1 MPQLVSDI
9 ENVMSND
16 CETNIS
22 HFATSC
28 SNLAQ
33 SNFDNGRSI
42 PESPLLALLNHCH
55 IENIHDYFPTYP
67 LPPSD
72 PSDSGYG
79 DFDDN
84 EYISMSQSPNE
95 DSPNCS
101 SVFEP
106 VREEDLSDS
115 EESDVDMETDEA
127 AVLSPRIPR
136 KKKRTLSETVR
147 DPGYKTLEPV
157 VRVIE
162 DVQPVLVEDREDVI
176 NPKEGTL
183 LNPIELDE
191 MVTENEGSEEE
202 EGEIESP
209 GCRAQN
215 VGFET
220 FLKHLSVG

>member
-1 MPQLVSDI
+1 
-9 ENVMSND
+9 
-16 CETNIS
+16 
-22 HFATSC
+22 
-28 SNLAQ
+28 
-33 SNFDNGRSI
+33 
-42 PESPLLALLNHCH
+42 
-55 IENIHDYFPTYP
+55 
-67 LPPSD
+67 
-72 PSDSGYG
+72 
-79 DFDDN
+79 
-84 EYISMSQSPNE
+84 MSQSPNE

-115 EESDVDMETDEA
+115 EESDVDMEIDEA
-127 AVLSPRIPR
+127 AVLSPRISR